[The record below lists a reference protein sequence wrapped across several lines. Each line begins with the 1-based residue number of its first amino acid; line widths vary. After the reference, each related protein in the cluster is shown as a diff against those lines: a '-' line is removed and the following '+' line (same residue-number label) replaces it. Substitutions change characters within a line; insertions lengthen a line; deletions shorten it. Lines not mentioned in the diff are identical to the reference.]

1 MRTVYEWDVEDW
13 DANGNIQGH
22 NVVHNYREA
31 LAAAALSG
39 DSLTPHIV
47 LVCDDGHGRSRAYVV
62 NGVLPVFFCRL
73 GRTKDHQSPRAL
85 PQTSIPE
92 RVNRHDGKV
101 RDSSCSAVIADR
113 RPRSGSAE

>member
-62 NGVLPVFFCRL
+62 NGVLPVFFADL
-73 GRTKDHQSPRAL
+73 DGRKTTKV
-85 PQTSIPE
+85 PE
-92 RVNRHDGKV
+92 RFHKQV
-101 RDSSCSAVIADR
+101 SQSA
-113 RPRSGSAE
+113 